1 MRFYLPRVLLFA
13 ALLILTCAAGR
24 GPVRADAITVFAAAS
39 MKNALEEIAGDF
51 MAATSHSVTF
61 SFAGSSVLAR
71 QIALGAPADIFVS
84 ASTDWMDYLE
94 AEGRLEPDSRSDL
107 AGNSLVLIAGDG
119 NTGSVRPGPDTDLP
133 ALLSG
138 GRLAMALTDAVPAG
152 IYGKAAL
159 QHYGMWESVAPHV
172 AQTDNV
178 RAALALVAQG
188 AAPLGIVY
196 ASDAAAEPRVRVIA
210 TFAPESHPAIVYP
223 VAAVAGRDT
232 PASRALLDY
241 LGRDAAHIILMRH
254 GFAAVAE

>member
-1 MRFYLPRVLLFA
+1 MRFHLFHALFLA
-13 ALLILTCAAGR
+13 ALLTLTCAAAR
-24 GPVRADAITVFAAAS
+24 GPARADDITVFAAAS

-51 MAATSHSVTF
+51 AAATSHDVTF
-61 SFAGSSVLAR
+61 SFAGSPVLAR

-94 AEGRLEPDSRSDL
+94 AEGVLAPGSRSDL
-107 AGNSLVLIAGDG
+107 AGNSLVLIAGHG
-119 NTGSVRPGPDTDLP
+119 ETRSLSPGPDTDLS
-133 ALLSG
+133 AWLAG

-159 QHYGMWESVAPHV
+159 QHYGMWNSAAPLV

-196 ASDAAAEPRVRVIA
+196 ASDARAEPRVRVIA

-223 VAAVAGRDT
+223 VAAIAGRVT

-241 LGRDAAHIILMRH
+241 LRSDAAHITLMRH